1 MFYLQTVLT
10 VILITSSRSC
20 SVVEERALRAA
31 VSSPVA
37 LLNIPRLL
45 TKNLL
50 ASFEVTERIILI
62 TGTSSDRSSCCKHAL
77 AFHIIVSSRLTAT
90 RLLANPSC
98 IFFNNTKQKRAA
110 QNKRLSRLDDST
122 CAQQNVH
129 AHIYITFINILTVS
143 RKGVSVGPGNKHKR
157 RQCVACQYWF
167 KQIDALTYLKTP
179 KKAL

>member
-62 TGTSSDRSSCCKHAL
+62 TGTSS
-77 AFHIIVSSRLTAT
+77 
-90 RLLANPSC
+90 
-98 IFFNNTKQKRAA
+98 
-110 QNKRLSRLDDST
+110 
-122 CAQQNVH
+122 
-129 AHIYITFINILTVS
+129 
-143 RKGVSVGPGNKHKR
+143 
-157 RQCVACQYWF
+157 
-167 KQIDALTYLKTP
+167 
-179 KKAL
+179 